1 MRFWWL
7 WSSPLSSSTPCIQL
21 ICRVRIHGTIKL
33 STCCTQ
39 SSLQVR
45 PREPEH
51 GMLVYQIS
59 TFTDWLI
66 LHLSFRIHQGAF
78 VYGVHDHNDK
88 SAHLPSVC
96 HSAHVSRNE
105 VSDTS
110 SDSSYEQPSSLSLFF
125 CRMQNVCLHQAI
137 QKGSNRRHHVS
148 TSHS

>member
-7 WSSPLSSSTPCIQL
+7 WSSPPSSSTPYTQL

-45 PREPEH
+45 PRKPEH
-51 GMLVYQIS
+51 EMS
-59 TFTDWLI
+59 PFTDWLI
-66 LHLSFRIHQGAF
+66 LYLSFRIHQGAF
-78 VYGVHDHNDK
+78 VYGFHDHNDK

-110 SDSSYEQPSSLSLFF
+110 SDSSYERLSSLSLLF
-125 CRMQNVCLHQAI
+125 CHVPNVCLHQAI
-137 QKGSNRRHHVS
+137 QEGSNGRHHVS